1 MFERNLE
8 HVKEYLEKIGARYT
22 VDNTWGFEKVYV
34 FEKEA
39 YDKRKSDPEKYKDL
53 YVSYLRISDHGG
65 DGLYTR
71 RDGICGEMTD
81 ESIKM
86 IIDDLTGIENPV

>member
-1 MFERNLE
+1 MFGREMKN
-8 HVKEYLEKIGARYT
+8 VKEYLEKVGARYQVVVT
-22 VDNTWGFEKVYV
+22 NGFEQVYV
-34 FEKEA
+34 FEKDA
-39 YDKRKSDPEKYKDL
+39 YDKRNNHPRKYKDL

-81 ESIKM
+81 DGIKR
-86 IIDDLTGIENPV
+86 IIDELTGIE